1 MIFLYTYDIKITNKG
16 NLMQKT
22 ISKLFDVHQN
32 TISNWKK
39 EEKRGLSFF
48 LKYFKKEEL
57 EEFIQ
62 TGKMQKLE
70 NIKIADLLY
79 NNTIKQLQN
88 INFIDTYIVFL
99 YLHKNINISIQNS
112 FNNYTHNI
120 NLFNELQKV
129 EDFHDFYFS
138 YLDFNEYAYIKTTIQ
153 THLLDFLNSI
163 NTSLLV
169 ESLDENYLLKNYP
182 SHPMLDYTNTVI
194 HLREFDY
201 YHQALIA
208 NSHEHIFNKYFKQQ
222 MIAFHNFVDSKE
234 DKNAILILDKL
245 IITNDGN

>member
-1 MIFLYTYDIKITNKG
+1 
-16 NLMQKT
+16 MQKT

-99 YLHKNINISIQNS
+99 YLHKNINVSIQNS
-112 FNNYTHNI
+112 FNNYTHNL
-120 NLFNELQKV
+120 NLFNELQKI
-129 EDFHDFYFS
+129 ENFHDFYFS
-138 YLDFNEYAYIKTTIQ
+138 CLDFNEYAYIKTTIQ

-163 NTSLLV
+163 NISVLI
-169 ESLDENYLLKNYP
+169 EPSDENYMLKDYP
-182 SHPMLDYTNTVI
+182 SNSMLDYTNTVVN
-194 HLREFDY
+194 LQEFDY

-208 NSHEHIFNKYFKQQ
+208 NSYEHIFNKYFKQQ
-222 MIAFHNFVDSKE
+222 MIAFHNFVYSTE

-245 IITNDGN
+245 IHLSNGAK